1 MMANFCRELP
11 GFDLKFACN
20 FKGCL
25 DNRPL
30 SMMGAIE
37 HQAFHFCETFKTQ
50 AHFNFKCDF
59 CNVYHVNKSHHR
71 LCLNDT
77 TGNGHITYLRSVF
90 TVPMSDQE
98 YHDCVDFSRFA
109 NQHML
114 AVTGEGVRLV
124 PEDRCSSMPRYS
136 LDSTPGAPSNS
147 GSNFNN
153 KRNSVSYR
161 DIDNDSGGGDNDRF
175 NRSGGNFSD
184 RNQSGSYEYRGRGG
198 RGGFRGRGDRG
209 GFGRGRGRGG
219 GHRDR
224 DGDDDNSFG
233 GRDNEFRRGRGRG
246 RGGFRDGGNDSFRS
260 RGNDSCFQGG
270 RSYSRSRSGSPVA
283 AKKSGGG
290 FNKSQAR
297 SYSRSRSGSPVARNA
312 NTGGGAARARSY
324 SRSGSNS
331 PPPAKKF
338 NTGAAPNRARSYSR
352 SQSGSP
358 PPKAKNSPPRV
369 SRPPAS
375 YSRSRSTSRSPP
387 RNDENNNAG
396 RADRENT
403 RPNPISNND
412 SEDYMTDGYGCGRI
426 SAKGRANAASGE
438 SNVFSNGEAN
448 QNKQWSYGHADK
460 FNDSQCDGGRGVKR
474 AAERKR
480 SYSKSPSSSP

>member
-1 MMANFCRELP
+1 MANFCRELP

-71 LCLNDT
+71 LCLNDA

-114 AVTGEGVRLV
+114 AVTGEGIRLV
-124 PEDRCSSMPRYS
+124 PEDRCSSMTRYS

-147 GSNFNN
+147 GSSFNN

-161 DIDNDSGGGDNDRF
+161 DIDNDTGGGDNDRF

-184 RNQSGSYEYRGRGG
+184 RNQNGSYEYRGRGG
-198 RGGFRGRGDRG
+198 RGGYRGRGDRG

-219 GHRDR
+219 GHRD
-224 DGDDDNSFG
+224 
-233 GRDNEFRRGRGRG
+233 
-246 RGGFRDGGNDSFRS
+246 
-260 RGNDSCFQGG
+260 
-270 RSYSRSRSGSPVA
+270 
-283 AKKSGGG
+283 GG

-297 SYSRSRSGSPVARNA
+297 SYSRSRSGSPAPRNT
-312 NTGGGAARARSY
+312 NT
-324 SRSGSNS
+324 
-331 PPPAKKF
+331 
-338 NTGAAPNRARSYSR
+338 
-352 SQSGSP
+352 
-358 PPKAKNSPPRV
+358 V

-375 YSRSRSTSRSPP
+375 YSRSRSGSRSPP
-387 RNDENNNAG
+387 RNDENNNRG
-396 RADRENT
+396 RADRDDT
-403 RPNPISNND
+403 RPNPTSNNV
-412 SEDYMTDGYGCGRI
+412 TGRGNTG
-426 SAKGRANAASGE
+426 SNE
-438 SNVFSNGEAN
+438 SNVFTNGEAN
-448 QNKQWSYGHADK
+448 RNKQWSNDHVDK

-474 AAERKR
+474 AAE
-480 SYSKSPSSSP
+480 